1 MEKSI
6 PIRIVDT
13 IIVPAL
19 KASVFLFLLWPMNKS
34 SQSILPVIILGV
46 FYVIFGSVTWL
57 NSILIPYLKIACQL
71 NNFESLLVAFA
82 FYISYFIM
90 ALPSSWILSKTGFK
104 KGMMLGLF
112 IMAMGMLIF
121 LPAGHLRI
129 YGLFLAGLFVIG
141 IGLTILQAA
150 VNPYVTIVGPIES
163 AARRMSIMGI
173 CNKVAGV
180 LGPMILGAII
190 LSDADT
196 VVKELQTMEGLQ
208 KIQMLNAL
216 ASRVILPYS
225 VMAVILLVLG
235 FLVQFS
241 PLPEIEQEHL
251 SVGEEEF
258 SDSRTSIFQFPNLV
272 LGVVA
277 LFFYVGVE
285 VISVDTIVN
294 YGFSS
299 GIALSQA
306 KSFAQYTLYAM
317 IIGYVISIIVIPK
330 YLTQAK
336 ALSYSVILGIILSIA
351 AVLTSGYTSVL
362 FIASLG
368 IANAVVW
375 PAIWPLAIHRLGR
388 FTKLGSALLIMAIV
402 GGAVLSPLYGLLA
415 DNAAIGHKNAYW
427 MLVPCYLF
435 ILFYSLKGHRFVNWN
450 WDSDSA

>member
-1 MEKSI
+1 
-6 PIRIVDT
+6 
-13 IIVPAL
+13 
-19 KASVFLFLLWPMNKS
+19 
-34 SQSILPVIILGV
+34 
-46 FYVIFGSVTWL
+46 
-57 NSILIPYLKIACQL
+57 
-71 NNFESLLVAFA
+71 
-82 FYISYFIM
+82 
-90 ALPSSWILSKTGFK
+90 
-104 KGMMLGLF
+104 
-112 IMAMGMLIF
+112 
-121 LPAGHLRI
+121 
-129 YGLFLAGLFVIG
+129 
-141 IGLTILQAA
+141 
-150 VNPYVTIVGPIES
+150 
-163 AARRMSIMGI
+163 
-173 CNKVAGV
+173 
-180 LGPMILGAII
+180 MILGAII